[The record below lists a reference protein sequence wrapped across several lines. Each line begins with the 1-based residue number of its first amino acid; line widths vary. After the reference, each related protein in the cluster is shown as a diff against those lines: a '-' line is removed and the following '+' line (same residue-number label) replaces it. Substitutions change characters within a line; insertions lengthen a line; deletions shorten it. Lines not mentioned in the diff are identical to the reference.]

1 MYKVIFT
8 GRLISASDKSGVV
21 GLLQQQP
28 QKQAELNRFL
38 AQVERK
44 AFRMADIAVGNRDDA
59 LDIVQETMISL
70 VKNYANKPEDEWPK
84 LFFKIL
90 HNCINDHYRRQ
101 TVRNKVIGMVQFFR
115 GKEGEPE
122 ESNTIEQAAGRAS
135 AEPDSQMHFDN
146 VSEQMDSALKQL
158 SAKQLQAFFMRSWQG
173 LSVKETAVAMG
184 CGEGSVKT
192 HHSRAVQRLKELLAE
207 FES

>member
-90 HNCINDHYRRQ
+90 HNRINDHYRRQ

>member
-1 MYKVIFT
+1 MFKVIFT

-44 AFRMADIAVGNRDDA
+44 ACRMADIAVGNRDDA

-90 HNCINDHYRRQ
+90 HNRINDHYRRQ
-101 TVRNKVIGMVQFFR
+101 TVRNKVIGVVQFFR

>member
-84 LFFKIL
+84 IFFKIL
-90 HNCINDHYRRQ
+90 HNRINDHYRRQ
-101 TVRNKVIGMVQFFR
+101 TVRNKVIGVVQFFR

>member
-1 MYKVIFT
+1 MFKVIFT

-44 AFRMADIAVGNRDDA
+44 ACRMADIAVGNRDDA

-90 HNCINDHYRRQ
+90 HNRINDHYRRQ
-101 TVRNKVIGMVQFFR
+101 TVRNKVIGVVQFFR

-158 SAKQLQAFFMRSWQG
+158 SVKQLQAFFMRSWQG

>member
-1 MYKVIFT
+1 M
-8 GRLISASDKSGVV
+8 
-21 GLLQQQP
+21 QQQP

-44 AFRMADIAVGNRDDA
+44 AFRLADITVGNRDDA

-90 HNCINDHYRRQ
+90 HNRINDYYRRQ
-101 TVRNKVIGMVQFFR
+101 AVRNKVIGVVQFFR

>member
-90 HNCINDHYRRQ
+90 HNRINDHYRRQ
-101 TVRNKVIGMVQFFR
+101 TVRNKVIGVVQFFR